1 MWYEGTT
8 ANDLGLFA
16 EKIVK
21 ELWPEDFVTNES
33 GSWLDLHGVDGHW
46 HHQPVQIKADTA
58 IPETRNFYKEMFKKT
73 HGPNT
78 SPSLKPWR
86 ISPCYA
92 EYLIF
97 VTDMKAY
104 VISVDSFAREA
115 IGKRLTQINPT
126 SLGILVPMDTVDIH
140 EERDHEYHLPRIPK
154 EQTVIEVPNLL

>member
-8 ANDLGLFA
+8 ANDLGVFA
-16 EKIVK
+16 EQVVA
-21 ELWPEDFVTNES
+21 ELWPDNFVTNTS
-33 GSWLDLHGVDGHW
+33 GNWLDLHGVDGHW
-46 HHQPVQIKADTA
+46 HHQPVQIKADRA
-58 IPETRNFYKEMFKKT
+58 IPETGNFYKEQYKKT
-73 HGPNT
+73 HGTNA

-104 VISVDSFAREA
+104 VISVDAFAREA

-126 SLGILVPMDTVDIH
+126 SLGILVPMGAVDIC
-140 EERDHEYHLPRIPK
+140 EERDHKYKLPRG
-154 EQTVIEVPNLL
+154 N